1 MLRRLIIFLVSI
13 ICVGLI
19 INYFFAPA
27 ATEVKIK
34 SIYWTSTVE
43 IQELRTVTKKG
54 SYIPYDG
61 RYVASGR
68 EVSHYIKEGK
78 TRIPVY
84 KTVYWYE
91 IEEYSYSRSVFVKKK
106 KGIKPYYGEVIL
118 AEGSGPYSVGKE
130 RESGRYIAYHIK
142 DISGTVYEC
151 TEDVWN
157 MCNKGDHVMLNL
169 TRFNN
174 TFSSIPNRT

>member
-1 MLRRLIIFLVSI
+1 MLRKLIIFLVPSVCI
-13 ICVGLI
+13 GLI
-19 INYFFAPA
+19 ITYFFAPT

-34 SIYWTSTVE
+34 SVYWTSTVE

-54 SYIPYDG
+54 SYIPYNG
-61 RYVASGR
+61 RYVASVR
-68 EVSHYIKEGK
+68 EISHYIYEGK
-78 TRIPVY
+78 SRIPVY
-84 KTVYWYE
+84 ETVYWYK
-91 IEEYSYSRSVFVKKK
+91 IEEYSHSRNVFVMKK

-130 RESGRYIAYHIK
+130 KESRRYIAYYIQ

-151 TEDVWN
+151 TKDTWN
-157 MCNKGDHVMLNL
+157 TCNKGDHVMLNL

-174 TFSSIPNRT
+174 TVSSIPNRT